1 MVNTMMQPE
10 PSNFE
15 TTFNYYHGTRP
26 PAMLKLKQD
35 EMGRRM
41 VCFESQNRS
50 GGWHSSGWHGEW
62 SSYICE
68 GGMIHLHVKF
78 NCRGHNCYQHNLHL
92 KYQSFG
98 WWVAFQ
104 MDEDIYKESNH
115 DYQGRNSPVAICE
128 RTGVEPQVSIIVIT
142 NATINILNIII
153 IAIIFVIVTIN
164 IFIVMHIIILT
175 IAF

>member
-1 MVNTMMQPE
+1 
-10 PSNFE
+10 
-15 TTFNYYHGTRP
+15 
-26 PAMLKLKQD
+26 
-35 EMGRRM
+35 
-41 VCFESQNRS
+41 
-50 GGWHSSGWHGEW
+50 
-62 SSYICE
+62 
-68 GGMIHLHVKF
+68 
-78 NCRGHNCYQHNLHL
+78 
-92 KYQSFG
+92 
-98 WWVAFQ
+98 

-175 IAF
+175 IEF